1 MQKRLNVLT
10 LVGASAGAALSAL
23 ASAERAGPA
32 LIRATGGG
40 AFGGAAGFVVFLAL
54 GGRVDIMNWYG
65 VPPVW

>member
-1 MQKRLNVLT
+1 M
-10 LVGASAGAALSAL
+10 
-23 ASAERAGPA
+23 
-32 LIRATGGG
+32 GGG